1 MVVVTECSNQLE
13 SVTDVKHYEYS
24 DFKEVKCIG
33 NGSFTLV
40 YSCIFQE
47 EKYAF
52 KELNNNY
59 LGDNKIKKILSELKL
74 VNHPNIIK
82 FYGISK
88 SPQNN
93 NFMLV
98 LQFANGGNLQDHLR
112 SKQNRNEYKISWT
125 ELTQFAK
132 EITNGLAY
140 LHSNDIIHQNLNSK
154 NILINDGKILITS
167 FGMLNDAAFIGSN
180 MPGMTVRD
188 KYSDIYN
195 LGILLWELSNG
206 IPSFATYYVTDIIKK
221 IAKNKRER
229 TFTNNPP
236 DYIKLYEGC
245 WSPEPENR
253 PTLDNILNEIERLS
267 VETSIEFV
275 SVYEPNETFQPI
287 SYTPPE
293 DVKKVEKVEN
303 THSIS
308 SKEKE
313 NFEGKWENDEDV
325 KECRRCQKPFNTFFR
340 RRHHCRRCGQVV
352 CYECSSERIVMSP
365 DQVVTPSG
373 NGKTNRSS
381 HRVCTLCYDI
391 INAERA
397 ENEHVV
403 TQLNILLLGETGVGK
418 STFINAFANY
428 MKFKNLDEAMHGKM
442 DTLIPSMFSIT
453 DEYCDLRNITVGQE
467 DENEFITNRGMS
479 STQGCKSYKFRVDNN
494 TEVRFIDTPGIGDTR
509 GLHTDEKNFEKIL
522 KYISQFDQL
531 NGICI
536 LLKPNNARLTIMFRF
551 CIQELLSHLHK
562 DARDNIVFCFT
573 NCRGTFY
580 RPGDTLPALKKQLLN
595 LKSKTDVEL
604 KTDQN
609 TLYCFDNES
618 FRFLAAFKQSI
629 LFEEADKEIYSGSWK
644 RSVDESNRLIR
655 FFKSCKPHDIKDTIS
670 LNNARQ
676 IVMDLSKP
684 LAEICQNIQVNIALA
699 EEKKDEIKKS
709 DLTIADLKG
718 KLHLPQIDLKP
729 VQLNYPRTVCTSSS
743 CVKTLTVGKT
753 KMKKVDYITH
763 CHKRCYLQGVECNI
777 INNSDLLGCSAM
789 GGKNIC
795 QICGC
800 LWNKHMHITYENE
813 QISVDKVD
821 ENIKILIDQKQSD
834 QTIKAAYI
842 KDLEKRINQLKEEK
856 KTINKII
863 VKFAL
868 FLRQNAIA
876 AFNDAYVDYLDHYIN
891 EEKIKKGANPM
902 TYNNKVLKELE
913 TSRREYVEKME
924 TIKDAIE
931 ADKVSSVPISPED
944 INKLEKQLYHLTIS
958 GQTLQKMKD
967 ETKRGH
973 INAINYH
980 EMHHN
985 SSRFPISMRQIFTS
999 TS

>member
-1 MVVVTECSNQLE
+1 
-13 SVTDVKHYEYS
+13 
-24 DFKEVKCIG
+24 
-33 NGSFTLV
+33 
-40 YSCIFQE
+40 
-47 EKYAF
+47 
-52 KELNNNY
+52 
-59 LGDNKIKKILSELKL
+59 
-74 VNHPNIIK
+74 
-82 FYGISK
+82 
-88 SPQNN
+88 
-93 NFMLV
+93 
-98 LQFANGGNLQDHLR
+98 
-112 SKQNRNEYKISWT
+112 
-125 ELTQFAK
+125 
-132 EITNGLAY
+132 
-140 LHSNDIIHQNLNSK
+140 
-154 NILINDGKILITS
+154 
-167 FGMLNDAAFIGSN
+167 
-180 MPGMTVRD
+180 MPGMAVRD
-188 KYSDIYN
+188 KNSDIYN

-206 IPSFATYYVTDIIKK
+206 IPSFATYYVTDIIQK

-229 TFTNNPP
+229 TFTNTPP
-236 DYIKLYEGC
+236 DYVRLYESC
-245 WSPEPENR
+245 WFPEPEKR
-253 PTLDNILNEIERLS
+253 LTLDNILNEIERLT

-275 SVYEPNETFQPI
+275 T
-287 SYTPPE
+287 
-293 DVKKVEKVEN
+293 
-303 THSIS
+303 
-308 SKEKE
+308 
-313 NFEGKWENDEDV
+313 
-325 KECRRCQKPFNTFFR
+325 
-340 RRHHCRRCGQVV
+340 
-352 CYECSSERIVMSP
+352 CSSERIAMSP
-365 DQVVTPSG
+365 EQVVTPSG

-397 ENEHVV
+397 EDEKNAV
-403 TQLNILLLGETGVGK
+403 TELNILLLGETGVGK

-453 DEYCDLRNITVGQE
+453 DEYCDLRNIIVGQE

-509 GLHTDEKNFEKIL
+509 GLNTDAKNFEKIL

-580 RPGDTLPALKKQLLN
+580 RPGDTLPTLKKQLLN
-595 LKSKTDVEL
+595 LKSKADVEII
-604 KTDQN
+604 TDHN

-618 FRFLAAFKQSI
+618 FRFLAAFKQNI
-629 LFEEADKEIYSGSWK
+629 LFEETDKEIYSGSWK

-655 FFKSCKPHDIKDTIS
+655 YFKSCKPHDIKDTIS

-684 LAEICQNIQVNIALA
+684 LAEICQNIQINIALA

-729 VQLNYPRTVCTSSS
+729 IQLNYPRTVCTSSS

-753 KMKKVDYITH
+753 KMKKIDYITH

-777 INNSDLLGCSAM
+777 INNSALLGCTVMA
-789 GGKNIC
+789 GTKKC
-795 QICGC
+795 QVCGC

-821 ENIKILIDQKQSD
+821 ENIKILISEKQSD

-876 AFNDAYVDYLDHYIN
+876 AFNDAYKKL
-891 EEKIKKGANPM
+891 KKGANLK
-902 TYNNKVLKELE
+902 TYNNKVLEELE
-913 TSRREYVEKME
+913 TSKREYVEKME

-931 ADKVSSVPISPED
+931 ADKVSSVPISPDD
-944 INKLEKQLYHLTIS
+944 INKLEKQLLNLTIS

-967 ETKRGH
+967 ETKR
-973 INAINYH
+973 
-980 EMHHN
+980 
-985 SSRFPISMRQIFTS
+985 
-999 TS
+999 

>member
-1 MVVVTECSNQLE
+1 MLVVTECSNQLE
-13 SVTDVKHYEYS
+13 SVSDVKSYEYS
-24 DFKEVKCIG
+24 DFKEIKRIG
-33 NGSFTLV
+33 NGGFALV
-40 YSCIFQE
+40 YSCMFQE
-47 EKYAF
+47 EKYAL

-59 LGDNKIKKILSELKL
+59 LDDDKFKKIVSE
-74 VNHPNIIK
+74 
-82 FYGISK
+82 S
-88 SPQNN
+88 
-93 NFMLV
+93 
-98 LQFANGGNLQDHLR
+98 
-112 SKQNRNEYKISWT
+112 
-125 ELTQFAK
+125 
-132 EITNGLAY
+132 
-140 LHSNDIIHQNLNSK
+140 SK
-154 NILINDGKILITS
+154 NILLNDGKILIVN
-167 FGMLNDAAFIGSN
+167 FGMLSDTTFIGSN
-180 MPGMTVRD
+180 MPGMAVRD
-188 KYSDIYN
+188 KNSDIYN

-206 IPSFATYYVTDIIKK
+206 IPSFATYYVTDIIQK

-229 TFTNNPP
+229 TFTNSPP
-236 DYIKLYEGC
+236 DYVKLYESC
-245 WSPEPENR
+245 WFPDPEKR
-253 PTLDNILNEIERLS
+253 LTLDNILNEIERLS

-275 SVYEPNETFQPI
+275 TVYEPLETFQPI
-287 SYTPPE
+287 SYTPTE
-293 DVKKVEKVEN
+293 EVEKVKKFEKVE
-303 THSIS
+303 TIHSIS
-308 SKEKE
+308 SKD
-313 NFEGKWENDEDV
+313 NFESKWENDEDA

-352 CYECSSERIVMSP
+352 CYECSSERIAMS
-365 DQVVTPSG
+365 QVVTPSG
-373 NGKTNRSS
+373 NEKTNKSS

-397 ENEHVV
+397 EDEKNAV
-403 TQLNILLLGETGVGK
+403 TELNILLLGETGVGK

-453 DEYCDLRNITVGQE
+453 DEYCDLRNIIVGQE

-509 GLHTDEKNFEKIL
+509 GLNTDAKNFENIL

-562 DARDNIVFCFT
+562 GARDNIVFCFT

-595 LKSKTDVEL
+595 LKSKADVEIT
-604 KTDQN
+604 TDHN

-618 FRFLAAFKQSI
+618 FRFLAAFKQNI
-629 LFEEADKEIYSGSWK
+629 LFEETDKEIYAVSWK

-655 FFKSCKPHDIKDTIS
+655 YFKSCKPHDIKDTIS

-684 LAEICQNIQVNIALA
+684 LAEICQNIQINIALA
-699 EEKKDEIKKS
+699 EEKKEEIKKS

-729 VQLNYPRTVCTSSS
+729 IQLNYPRTVCTSSS

-753 KMKKVDYITH
+753 KMKKIDYITH

-777 INNSDLLGCSAM
+777 INNSALLGCTAM
-789 GGKNIC
+789 AGTKKC
-795 QICGC
+795 QVCGC

-821 ENIKILIDQKQSD
+821 ENIKILISEKQSD

-876 AFNDAYVDYLDHYIN
+876 AFNDAYVDYLDHFIN
-891 EEKIKKGANPM
+891 EEKIKKGANPN
-902 TYNNKVLKELE
+902 TYNNKVLEELE
-913 TSRREYVEKME
+913 TSRREYAEKME

-944 INKLEKQLYHLTIS
+944 INKLEKQLLNLTIS

-967 ETKRGH
+967 ETKRGQ
-973 INAINYH
+973 INSINYH
-980 EMHHN
+980 EMHHHN
-985 SSRFPISMRQIFTS
+985 SSRFSSMRQIFSPSPPKLNKLYNTS
-999 TS
+999 SLKLTICINTIYWVRVGIRNISR